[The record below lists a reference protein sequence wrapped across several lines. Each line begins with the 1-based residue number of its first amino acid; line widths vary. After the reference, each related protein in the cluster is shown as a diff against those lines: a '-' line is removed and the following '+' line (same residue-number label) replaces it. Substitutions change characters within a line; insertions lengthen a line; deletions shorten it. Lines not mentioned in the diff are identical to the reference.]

1 MKGYAGK
8 YLRVNLT
15 SGETRA
21 ERLSEELARKFLGGY
36 GFVAKTLYDEVPAGT
51 DPLSPENVLCLW
63 SGPVAGTP
71 VPVSSKYI
79 MGARSPA
86 TGFIGFGIAS
96 GGIGSELKA
105 AGWDGIVVTGKAP
118 TPKYLYIQNDKA
130 ELRDASGLWG
140 RTTWET
146 EELIREEL
154 TDDEVRVSSIGPAG
168 ELLSVL
174 ANVTNDRNRQV
185 GRSGIGCVM
194 GSKNLKAIAIRGT
207 GDVEVANLD
216 ELVEFCRD
224 LYKRCRGPATEKYRV
239 FGTPANV
246 LVHNRLGVLP
256 SYNFQKGTFE
266 NAEAVSGERMLETM
280 VKKVTACPSC
290 PIACD
295 HINVVKEGPWAGTV
309 ASMDYESLELL
320 GPNCGVADLNAIT
333 KAVELCDTLGID
345 TISAGA
351 TVSWAMEAYEKGLIT
366 KEDTDGIDLRFGDGE
381 AMVEAV
387 RRMCLR
393 EGNLGQLLADGAA
406 RAADKVGKDSDK
418 FAMVNKKLEWGA
430 YALRPLQTATLGFA
444 TSVRGACYLRSGS
457 YQPDIKGTVDRFH
470 LDRSRGKYVYD
481 GENLYAIIDSLIIC
495 KFTRGIYKTN
505 EEFTKLIKLVT
516 GFDMSV
522 DEMIKMG
529 ERIHNQAKL
538 FNVKFGAGRKDDY
551 PPPRAFEEKM
561 YDDVNDGAIIDRAEY
576 DEALSGYY
584 EERGWD
590 EDGIPTKKLLKELEL
605 DDSLGVKA

>member
-1 MKGYAGK
+1 MQGYAGK
-8 YLRVNLT
+8 FLRVDLST
-15 SGETRA
+15 GEIKTDS
-21 ERLSEELARKFLGGY
+21 LSEDWARKFLGGY
-36 GFVAKTLYDEVPAGT
+36 GFVASTLYNEVPAGT

-63 SGPVAGTP
+63 TGPVAGTII
-71 VPVSSKYI
+71 PVSSKYI
-79 MGARSPA
+79 MGAISPA

-105 AGWDGIVVTGKAP
+105 AGWDGIVITGKAASP
-118 TPKYLYIQNDKA
+118 TYLYIQNGYA
-130 ELRDASGLWG
+130 ELRDASHLWG
-140 RTTWET
+140 KTTWDT

-154 TDDEVRVSSIGPAG
+154 SDDEIRVSSIGPAG
-168 ELLSVL
+168 ELLSCL

-185 GRSGIGCVM
+185 GRSGMGAVM

-216 ELVEFCRD
+216 ELLEFCRD

-239 FGTPANV
+239 YGTPANM
-246 LVHNRLGVLP
+246 LVHNRLGCLP
-256 SYNFQKGTFE
+256 TYNFQKGTFE
-266 NAEAVSGERMLETM
+266 KIEAVSGETMLATM
-280 VKKVTACPSC
+280 VKKIVACPAC

-333 KAVELCDTLGID
+333 KAVELCDKLGVD
-345 TISAGA
+345 TISAGV
-351 TVSWAMEAYEKGLIT
+351 TVSWAMEAYEKGLLT
-366 KEDTDGIDLRFGDGE
+366 KEDCDGIDLRFGNGE
-381 AMVEAV
+381 ALVEAV
-387 RRMCLR
+387 QRLCLR
-393 EGNLGQLLADGAA
+393 EGKLGELIADGCA
-406 RAADKVGKDSDK
+406 RAAEKLGKDSYK

-430 YALRPLQTATLGFA
+430 YSLRSLQTATLGFA

-457 YQPDIKGTVDRFH
+457 YQVDVKGTVDRYH
-470 LDRSRGKYVYD
+470 LDKSRGKIVYD

-495 KFTRGIYKTN
+495 KFTRGIYKDN
-505 EEFTKLIKLVT
+505 DELAKVIRLVT
-516 GFDMSV
+516 GFDV
-522 DEMIKMG
+522 NADEMIKTG

-538 FNVKFGAGRKDDY
+538 VNVRFGARREHDY

-561 YDDVNDGAIIDRAEY
+561 YDDVNDGAIIIKEEY

-584 EERGWD
+584 EARRWNKE
-590 EDGIPTKKLLKELEL
+590 GIPTKALLEELGL
-605 DDSLGVKA
+605 DTSLGV